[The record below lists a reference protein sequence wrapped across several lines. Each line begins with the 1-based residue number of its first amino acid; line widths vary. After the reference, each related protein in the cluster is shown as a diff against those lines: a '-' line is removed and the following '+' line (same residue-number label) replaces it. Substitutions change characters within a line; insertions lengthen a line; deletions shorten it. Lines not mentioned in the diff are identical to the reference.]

1 MTSISKNAYIDKLDD
16 IVNKYNNTYNSTIK
30 MKPIDVKNNTYIGF
44 DKKAI
49 IKILNLTLKR
59 LGGSQIDPPPPLPC
73 SFSKIVSSKQRLKPW
88 FFVTFK
94 IIIRHVFPENFIEIL
109 QVI

>member
-1 MTSISKNAYIDKLDD
+1 MIQKWIQHINEGNQLLLKLKNKIYKHMTSISKNACIDKLDD

-59 LGGSQIDPPPPLPC
+59 LGGGQINPPPPPL
-73 SFSKIVSSKQRLKPW
+73 
-88 FFVTFK
+88 
-94 IIIRHVFPENFIEIL
+94 
-109 QVI
+109 